1 MTPRKLH
8 PVASEKQIAA
18 NRANALRSTGPRTAV
33 GKRRSSRN
41 AFRHGLS
48 CPLSLGTDDATKL
61 AAIAQAV
68 AGEGAGEAQ
77 LTSAVEFAHT
87 QLELLQIRARR
98 AELIAKIEIG
108 QDDTEELRRL
118 VALDRYERYART
130 RRRLAS
136 DSFDGG

>member
-1 MTPRKLH
+1 M
-8 PVASEKQIAA
+8 
-18 NRANALRSTGPRTAV
+18 PRTANH
-33 GKRRSSRN
+33 GGAHLILCFPLLPNSRP
-41 AFRHGLS
+41 G
-48 CPLSLGTDDATKL
+48 PG
-61 AAIAQAV
+61 Q
-68 AGEGAGEAQ
+68 EQ